1 MGTRH
6 GAWLSG
12 EEVRGVP
19 HGGREGRG
27 PALTGRWHPADS
39 ALAEVHTGKRC
50 SDRGGRLLTPGPEEI
65 VRERGLN
72 GFKSV
77 KSIQFHSNGFEFKT
91 KLFRL
96 CLLQTRPSRGRK
108 I

>member
-6 GAWLSG
+6 SAWLSG

-27 PALTGRWHPADS
+27 PALTGRWHPAGS

-50 SDRGGRLLTPGPEEI
+50 SDRGGCLLTPGPEEI

-96 CLLQTRPSRGRK
+96 CLLQTRPSRGQK